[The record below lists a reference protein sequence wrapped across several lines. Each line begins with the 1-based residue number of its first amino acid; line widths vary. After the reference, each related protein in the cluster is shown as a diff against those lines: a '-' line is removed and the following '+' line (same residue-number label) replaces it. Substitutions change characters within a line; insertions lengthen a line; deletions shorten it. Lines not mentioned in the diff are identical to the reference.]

1 VVAGVWAEVLGV
13 EVDEV
18 DIERE
23 FAAQGGDSLGWLEV
37 HRRLEEALGRRIALG
52 ELIARPTCEAQ
63 ARWLSSGEEVG
74 EALEGRARQ
83 AWRRTRG
90 G

>member
-13 EVDEV
+13 EVGEV
-18 DIERE
+18 DVERE

-63 ARWLSSGEEVG
+63 ARWLSSGEEAG
-74 EALEGRARQ
+74 EAPEGRARQ
-83 AWRRTRG
+83 AWRRARG